1 MSNPTTRILDSM
13 DPPTGALLGVAG
25 AIAVGNEPLLEE
37 RARMLLATGAA
48 PVWVEELL
56 LQSVLMVGY
65 PRALV
70 AAGVW
75 RRVSGLSAPSRDA
88 DSTGPEEWL
97 SRGEETCQAIYGFN
111 YDRLRAN
118 VRQLHPALDT
128 WMVTEGYGRVMARDG
143 LDLARR
149 ELCTVVQLAVL
160 GSPRQLHSHLRGAL
174 QVGAGSGVID
184 RALEIAGR
192 DASPAAATEAA
203 AVWQQVRK
211 MRETT

>member
-1 MSNPTTRILDSM
+1 M

-25 AIAVGNEPLLEE
+25 AIALGDESRLED
-37 RARMLLATGAA
+37 RMRLLLATGAA

-75 RRVSGLSAPSRDA
+75 RRVSGLPAPSRDA
-88 DSTGPEEWL
+88 DSTGPEEWS
-97 SRGEETCQAIYGFN
+97 SRGEETCRTIYGLN

-118 VRQLHPALDT
+118 VRWLHPALDA
-128 WMVTEGYGRVMARDG
+128 WMVTEGYGRVIARDG

-174 QVGAGSGVID
+174 QVGAGSRVID
-184 RALEIAGR
+184 RALEIATR
-192 DASPAAATEAA
+192 DASPAAATEA
-203 AVWQQVRK
+203 VVMWQQVRK
-211 MRETT
+211 SRGTA

>member
-1 MSNPTTRILDSM
+1 M
-13 DPPTGALLGVAG
+13 DPPTEALLGVAG
-25 AIAVGNEPLLEE
+25 AIAVGKESLLED
-37 RARMLLATGAA
+37 RVRLLLATGAA
-48 PVWVEELL
+48 PVWVEELM

-75 RRVSGLSAPSRDA
+75 RRVSGLPAPSRDS
-88 DSTGPEEWL
+88 DSTGPGEWL
-97 SRGEETCQAIYGFN
+97 SRGEETCRAIYRLN
-111 YDRLRAN
+111 YDRLRTN

-128 WMVTEGYGRVMARDG
+128 WMVTEGYGRVIAREG

-149 ELCTVVQLAVL
+149 ELGTVVQLAVL

-184 RALEIAGR
+184 RALEIAAR
-192 DASPAAATEAA
+192 DASPAVTTEAV

-211 MRETT
+211 LGETT